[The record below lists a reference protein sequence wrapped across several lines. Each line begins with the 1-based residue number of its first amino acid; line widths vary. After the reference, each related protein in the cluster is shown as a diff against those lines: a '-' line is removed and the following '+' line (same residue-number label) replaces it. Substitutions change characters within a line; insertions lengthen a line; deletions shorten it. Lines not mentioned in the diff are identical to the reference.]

1 MQWENH
7 FLVTIPSNTRLVVEN
22 VISHLPTP
30 LSKILFLPVS
40 CTEQQCT
47 LSGCMYLSSW
57 LQSDQCYCYYKLESS
72 PFKANYMTNKQQPW
86 CTACCL
92 WEAWENNFPC
102 FLSYH
107 LLSEEVGLS
116 VLMQYSRKAMFKEL
130 FPWAVQLFIT
140 HHSSLSTPGT
150 AGTALVNEKSPCLTC
165 RGWQPTPLGLSAEG
179 GFVPRA
185 GACQPCCVCPLPTPT
200 LTGGQQPSPA
210 ASRNTQSCSP
220 NGPELTSARHRTQ
233 GAREVAFLLHTSKG
247 LLLGSKLLER
257 KELLEVEGTGGKD
270 SSFQLV
276 SSSVSPDQ

>member
-1 MQWENH
+1 MVVCI
-7 FLVTIPSNTRLVVEN
+7 FLVGYNLTN
-22 VISHLPTP
+22 VIVTINSNPHLLKQTIWPTSNNP
-30 LSKILFLPVS
+30 GALHAFCEKLGKTIFLP
-40 CTEQQCT
+40 
-47 LSGCMYLSSW
+47 
-57 LQSDQCYCYYKLESS
+57 
-72 PFKANYMTNKQQPW
+72 A
-86 CTACCL
+86 
-92 WEAWENNFPC
+92 C

-107 LLSEEVGLS
+107 LLSEEVGLL

-150 AGTALVNEKSPCLTC
+150 AGTALANEKSPCLTC
-165 RGWQPTPLGLSAEG
+165 RGCQPTPLGLSAEG
-179 GFVPRA
+179 GLVPRA
-185 GACQPCCVCPLPTPT
+185 GVCQPCCVCPLSTPT

-210 ASRNTQSCSP
+210 ASRNAQSCSP

-233 GAREVAFLLHTSKG
+233 GAREVAFLLHTRKG